1 MISRREFNTG
11 LGALATFAAGDAIAG
26 PQQPAAS
33 SAPAPLKTEFLMD
46 IILDVA
52 APQNLGTRLIV
63 PVTGGTFEGPK
74 LKGTALPGADWILV
88 RPDGVSE
95 LNVRVTLRTDD
106 DQLIYLTYR
115 GLRFTP
121 KGGELV
127 LAHDANLRDRIREV
141 RLADQDH
148 RSRRRKERSGQSRV
162 QHLPHSH
169 LKYRRGPASN
179 AT

>member
-52 APQNLGTRLIV
+52 APQVLGTRRIV

-115 GLRFTP
+115 GLLFTP
-121 KGGELV
+121 KGGEQYWRTTPIFETG
-127 LAHDANLRDRIREV
+127 AA
-141 RLADQDH
+141 
-148 RSRRRKERSGQSRV
+148 
-162 QHLPHSH
+162 
-169 LKYRRGPASN
+169 KYDWLTKIIAVGVGKNVPGKAAYSIYQIL
-179 AT
+179 

>member
-52 APQNLGTRLIV
+52 APQVLGTRRIV

-115 GLRFTP
+115 GLLFTP
-121 KGGELV
+121 KGGEQYWRTTPIFETGS
-127 LAHDANLRDRIREV
+127 A
-141 RLADQDH
+141 
-148 RSRRRKERSGQSRV
+148 
-162 QHLPHSH
+162 
-169 LKYRRGPASN
+169 KYEWLTKIIAVGVGKNVPGKAAYSIYHIL
-179 AT
+179 

>member
-1 MISRREFNTG
+1 MISRREFNTNAFG
-11 LGALATFAAGDAIAG
+11 TVAALTAADTAANA
-26 PQQPAAS
+26 QQASSAA
-33 SAPAPLKTEFLMD
+33 SAPAPLKTEFLMG

-121 KGGELV
+121 KGGELYCRTTPIFETGS
-127 LAHDANLRDRIREV
+127 A
-141 RLADQDH
+141 
-148 RSRRRKERSGQSRV
+148 
-162 QHLPHSH
+162 
-169 LKYRRGPASN
+169 KYDWLTKIIAVGVGKNVPGKAAYSIYHIL
-179 AT
+179 